1 MKTRR
6 VMNKMMSSAS
16 ATLDGKHRL
25 PIRVY
30 YEDTDAG
37 GVVYYANYLK
47 FAERART
54 EMLRDIGSE
63 HQDTKAKLGVG
74 FVVRTCNADYQKPA
88 QLDDLLSI
96 ETEIL
101 AVRGA
106 SIQMRQTVTRDNE
119 TLVVMDVK
127 LACMNFD
134 GGAARLPKEVRQAM
148 DDLIVSKS
156 ED

>member
-1 MKTRR
+1 MA
-6 VMNKMMSSAS
+6 SSAS
-16 ATLDGKHRL
+16 AITDGIHRL

-30 YEDTDAG
+30 YEDTDSG

-54 EMLRDIGSE
+54 EMLREIGSE
-63 HQDTKAKLGVG
+63 HQDMKADLDVG
-74 FVVRTCNADYQKPA
+74 FVVRNCNADYRKPA
-88 QLDDLLSI
+88 QLDDLLVV

-106 SIQMRQTVTRDNE
+106 SIQMRQTVKKDNDA
-119 TLVVMDVK
+119 LVVMDVK
-127 LACMNFD
+127 LACKSFS
-134 GGAARLPKEVRQAM
+134 GGAARIPQDIRGAM
-148 DDLIVSKS
+148 TDLIVSKS

>member
-1 MKTRR
+1 
-6 VMNKMMSSAS
+6 MNKINASSNA
-16 ATLDGKHRL
+16 LIDGKHHL
-25 PIRVY
+25 PVRVY
-30 YEDTDAG
+30 YEDTDSG

-54 EMLRDIGSE
+54 EMLREMGSE
-63 HQDTKAKLGVG
+63 HQTTKEELGIG
-74 FVVRTCNADYQKPA
+74 FVVRTCNADYQRPA
-88 QLDDLLSI
+88 RLDDLLDV

-106 SIQMRQTVTRDNE
+106 SFQMRQTVTRDDE

-127 LACMNFD
+127 LACMSFD
-134 GGAARLPKEVRQAM
+134 GNAARIPEGVRTRMAE
-148 DDLIVSKS
+148 LIKLKS

>member
-1 MKTRR
+1 
-6 VMNKMMSSAS
+6 MNKIDPSSSMIA
-16 ATLDGKHRL
+16 DGKHRL

-30 YEDTDAG
+30 YEDTDSG
-37 GVVYYANYLK
+37 GVVYYSNYLK

-54 EMLRDIGSE
+54 EMLRELGSE
-63 HQDTKAKLGVG
+63 HQAMKEKLGVG

-88 QLDDLLSI
+88 FLDDLLEI
-96 ETEIL
+96 ETEVL

-106 SIQMRQTVTRDNE
+106 SIQMRQTVTRANE
-119 TLVVMDVK
+119 ALVIMEVK

-134 GGAARLPKEVRQAM
+134 GGAARIPEGVRTVMAE
-148 DDLIVSKS
+148 LVISKS

>member
-1 MKTRR
+1 
-6 VMNKMMSSAS
+6 MNKISSLANGFV
-16 ATLDGKHRL
+16 DGKHCL
-25 PIRVY
+25 PVRVY
-30 YEDTDAG
+30 YEDTDSG

-54 EMLRDIGSE
+54 EMLREIGSE
-63 HQDTKAKLGVG
+63 HQVMKEELGVG

-88 QLDDLLSI
+88 WLDDLLEV

-106 SIQMRQTVTRDNE
+106 SVQMRQTVKRDNE
-119 TLVVMDVK
+119 PLVIMEVK
-127 LACMNFD
+127 LACMSFD
-134 GGAARLPKEVRQAM
+134 GKAARIPEGVTTRM
-148 DDLIVSKS
+148 TELIKFKS